1 MDEFRESDMRRRLV
15 ALVLALFLLTAGLAT
30 SPPPA
35 AAAAPTPY
43 IGGFGI
49 EYAPKHRNG
58 AVVLPW
64 MGCPSGAGS
73 NVATV
78 VSTKTN
84 KTMHRSWMNGM
95 SFVSLPPGTYRVS
108 IRSSCDGASSSYTGT
123 RTIKRETDKNTIT
136 KSEFKRI
143 KKGMSL
149 KKVKKIVGNTGLDF
163 GSTHL
168 LDHRAN
174 FGWAELQ
181 IRKGKVTSKW
191 WHAELGD
198 VSVR

>member
-1 MDEFRESDMRRRLV
+1 MYV
-15 ALVLALFLLTAGLAT
+15 KLVLGLTIALRLLVAGLAAT
-30 SPPPA
+30 PPSA
-35 AAAAPTPY
+35 AAAEPKPH

-64 MGCPSGAGS
+64 MGCQGSGS
-73 NVATV
+73 NVATIV
-78 VSTKTN
+78 NTKTK
-84 KTMHRSWMNGM
+84 KTIHRSWMFGM
-95 SFVSLPPGTYRVS
+95 SYVSVPPGTYRVT
-108 IRSSCDGASSSYTGT
+108 IKATCNGASSSYTGT
-123 RTIKRETDKNTIT
+123 RTVKRETDKNTIT

-149 KKVKKIVGNTGLDF
+149 NKVKTIVGNKGLAF

-168 LDHRAN
+168 LDHRGS
-174 FGWAELQ
+174 FGWAELS
-181 IRKGKVTSKW
+181 IKNGKVAGKW

-198 VSVR
+198 SSVR